1 MIDPQRDK
9 GLDILLLRAAAA
21 AASWRRENLIDTFE
35 KS

>member
-9 GLDILLLRAAAA
+9 GLDILLRAAAA

>member
-21 AASWRRENLIDTFE
+21 SWRRENLIDTFE